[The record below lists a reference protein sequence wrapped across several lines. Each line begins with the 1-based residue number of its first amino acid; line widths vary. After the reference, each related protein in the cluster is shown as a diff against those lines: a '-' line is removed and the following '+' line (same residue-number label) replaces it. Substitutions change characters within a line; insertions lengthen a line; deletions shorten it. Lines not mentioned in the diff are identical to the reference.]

1 MSDWIEKA
9 KDFIKGHPDQAGQGI
24 DKAEELINERTDGT
38 YADQLDQGTDK
49 VREGL
54 GLPPEAEDAQSV
66 PAPAPTP
73 EPAPTPAPT
82 PEPAPTP
89 TPEPGPAP
97 TPEPAPVDPVDPAPI
112 DPSLPGD
119 PGSSEIP
126 PTGEPA
132 GEHDLPGVPDPNL
145 PGGGQGDITLG
156 NPPQRP

>member
-1 MSDWIEKA
+1 MSDWINKA

-24 DKAEELINERTDGT
+24 DKAEELINERTGGK

-54 GLPPEAEDAQSV
+54 GLPPEGGDTV

-73 EPAPTPAPT
+73 EPSPSPT

-89 TPEPGPAP
+89 DPAP
-97 TPEPAPVDPVDPAPI
+97 TPPPVDPVDPAPV

-119 PGSSEIP
+119 RGPSEIP
-126 PTGEPA
+126 PAGEPA
-132 GEHDLPGVPDPNL
+132 GEQDLPGVPNPNL
-145 PGGGQGDITLG
+145 PGGGQGDISLG
-156 NPPQRP
+156 DPPPRP